1 MTRHEAGVPPSPPAP
16 SMFRRFVECA
26 AFAVLAACVGSGMRT
41 RGANPAT
48 RTALTEYPVASSE
61 PLSAASPAPRA
72 VAAGPDAALRC
83 DLVSRIAARG
93 GWSRNDRRRDAVAAW
108 FDEWSAVRERLRD
121 GAVPE
126 SAATHRRFAVEQEAL
141 RERLGRDFTADD
153 AAAIARLVPL
163 YAWDE
168 ASGTLRRVGADGKP
182 LAPGEEAEVVT
193 TVASN

>member
-1 MTRHEAGVPPSPPAP
+1 MSEPKSTS
-16 SMFRRFVECA
+16 RRFVECA
-26 AFAVLAACVGSGMRT
+26 AFALLAACVGTGMRT

-61 PLSAASPAPRA
+61 PLTVAPPPASSPSRE
-72 VAAGPDAALRC
+72 VVAGPDAAFRC

-108 FDEWSAVRERLRD
+108 FDEWSA
-121 GAVPE
+121 
-126 SAATHRRFAVEQEAL
+126 ATHRRFAAEQEAL
-141 RERLGRDFTADD
+141 RERLGRDFIADD

-168 ASGTLRRVGADGKP
+168 AGGTLRRVGADGKP
-182 LAPGEEAEVVT
+182 FAPDDGDAEAVT
-193 TVASN
+193 TVASK

>member
-1 MTRHEAGVPPSPPAP
+1 MSEPK
-16 SMFRRFVECA
+16 SMSRRFVECA
-26 AFAVLAACVGSGMRT
+26 AFALLAACVGTGMRT

-61 PLSAASPAPRA
+61 PLSVAASSAASSSRE
-72 VAAGPDAALRC
+72 VVAGPDAALRC

-108 FDEWSAVRERLRD
+108 FDEWSAARGRLRD
-121 GAVPE
+121 DAAPE
-126 SAATHRRFAVEQEAL
+126 SAATHRRFAAEQEAL
-141 RERLGRDFTADD
+141 RERLGRDFIADD

-168 ASGTLRRVGADGKP
+168 AGGTLRRVGADGKP
-182 LAPGEEAEVVT
+182 FAPDDGDAEVVT
-193 TVASN
+193 TVASK